1 MATGSDAEQVWWI
14 AGVDGGEARHRVVLV
29 DEHGERV
36 RSRWVANRVDTI
48 EEAIAELVLGLPAG
62 VGLRVVTEATRS
74 LGGVLAQVATS
85 LGVELWQV
93 NPKALA
99 RYREVEGQ
107 PRKDDDRDAWLAAR
121 MCMGGVAGC
130 RKVLDPQPEERALS
144 RLSRLHAQLQGK
156 RSAALSQLRARVL
169 DLAPEVLG
177 EDWEGPAFP
186 GKGMLAVL
194 ARWPALLGLESSRV
208 TTIERLLRTSTR
220 YGERCRPMAEALKA
234 AAARVRLSG
243 AERAVVAIE
252 MRALIEEL
260 RTLDVSLA
268 EVDTEIRQRVDR
280 HPVGRK
286 LVAMPAVGYL
296 TAAADV
302 GEILPLARNVV
313 EGKAATYAGLTPLS
327 RSSGKVEGRPRLARG
342 VNKHALRANYLS
354 ALAAVRDSAL
364 DAAYYHKQYERHQGH
379 PKRHVVAILALARQR
394 FKVKYKLMTTGA
406 VYDKEILIASHL
418 DRERQTPNNGSRAA

>member
-1 MATGSDAEQVWWI
+1 MATRVEAEQLWWTL
-14 AGVDGGEARHRVVLV
+14 GVDGGETRHRAVLV

-36 RSRWVANRVDTI
+36 RSRWVANRADAI

-62 VGLRVVTEATRS
+62 AGLRLVTEATRS

-85 LGVELWQV
+85 LGLELWQV

-121 MCMGGVAGC
+121 MCLGGVAGC
-130 RKVLDPQPEERALS
+130 RKVADPQPEERALS
-144 RLSRLHAQLQGK
+144 RLSRLHAQLQSK

-169 DLAPEVLG
+169 DLAPEMVS

-186 GKGMLAVL
+186 GKGMLAIL
-194 ARWPALLGLESSRV
+194 TRWPALIGLKSARV
-208 TTIERLLRTSTR
+208 ATIERLLRASTR
-220 YGERCRPMAEALKA
+220 CGERSRTMAEALKA
-234 AAARVRLSG
+234 AAARVRLSSV
-243 AERAVVAIE
+243 ERAVVAIE
-252 MRALIEEL
+252 MRAFIEEI

-268 EVDTEIRQRVDR
+268 EVDAEIRRSVDQ
-280 HPVGRK
+280 HPIGRK
-286 LVAMPAVGYL
+286 LLAMPAVGYL

-302 GEILPLARNVV
+302 GELLPLARNVA

-327 RSSGKVEGRPRLARG
+327 RSSGKLEGRPRLARG

-354 ALAAVRDSAL
+354 ALAALQNSAL
-364 DAAYYHKQYERHQGH
+364 DAAYYRKQYQRHEGH
-379 PKRHVVAILALARQR
+379 PKPHVVALLALARQR
-394 FKVKYKLMTTGA
+394 FKVVYKLMTTDA
-406 VYDKEILIASHL
+406 AYDKEILIASHL
-418 DRERQTPNNGSRAA
+418 DRERQNTTNGTRAA